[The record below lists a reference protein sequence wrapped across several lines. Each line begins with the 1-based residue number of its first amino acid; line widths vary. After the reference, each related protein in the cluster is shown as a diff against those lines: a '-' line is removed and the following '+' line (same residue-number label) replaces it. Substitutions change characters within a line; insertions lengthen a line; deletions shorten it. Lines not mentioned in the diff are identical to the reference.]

1 MSEIKHKNQILAAI
15 DHLRSRKSR
24 PDIHRIC
31 KFMIKCYK
39 VSPKDT
45 KADLKRCLN
54 EKSIYKVDYK
64 DNVSYRNAAKW
75 RKKTNKAMAS
85 SIATSERRIITS
97 AIATLIYQDQSYL
110 ENGIAFDDLVRAA
123 ASQESKYSKKQLE
136 TIVNKELSSGSL
148 VKLQNGNLA
157 LGPADHDGDSSDSF
171 KFEYSMDSN
180 TKMTSSANSS
190 CRSSPQRMRGRP
202 KKRGGGALSGGPSSH
217 NTRNAAVRVGE
228 RRKMAKKVF
237 DPSDNNVPSKR
248 KRGRPVGSLN
258 KSTIKKR
265 LMIATHT
272 KLDNEGTPLSESQLS
287 FDGSGDD
294 IDQEESL
301 PHEPGG
307 VCSVCLIQKPRGSN
321 DRLVEC
327 RDCNN
332 KAHLSCLQSGSGI
345 LKPRPDNT
353 WQCPHC
359 KTCVVCCETNDAGI
373 LTVCSICSDAYH
385 ALCHAPRIPE
395 RLKAWDQWEC
405 NNCLDSRPTV
415 VGSPA
420 IIPRSFEY
428 KSQNSP
434 SVDPFLKPHELD
446 RAPSKLSDEVPI
458 DPSIPDIS
466 NWTTE
471 DVFEYFSKHHP
482 EAAPILKEQ
491 EFDGIAISMA
501 RRADIV
507 RGLGLRLGPALTLYR
522 IIVKLQ
528 TRKDDWTMCWG

>member
-1 MSEIKHKNQILAAI
+1 
-15 DHLRSRKSR
+15 
-24 PDIHRIC
+24 
-31 KFMIKCYK
+31 
-39 VSPKDT
+39 
-45 KADLKRCLN
+45 
-54 EKSIYKVDYK
+54 
-64 DNVSYRNAAKW
+64 
-75 RKKTNKAMAS
+75 MAS
-85 SIATSERRIITS
+85 TSASSERRIITS
-97 AIATLIYQDQSYL
+97 AIATLIYQDQSFL
-110 ENGIAFDDLVRAA
+110 ENGISFEDLVRAA

-136 TIVNKELSSGSL
+136 TIINKELSSGSL
-148 VKLQNGNLA
+148 VKLPNGNLA

-171 KFEYSMDSN
+171 KFEYNMDSN

-202 KKRGGGALSGGPSSH
+202 KKRGGGSS
-217 NTRNAAVRVGE
+217 NNVSNSTRNSGVRVGE

-265 LMIATHT
+265 LMGASHS
-272 KLDNEGTPLSESQLS
+272 KPDKEGTPPSDGQMS
-287 FDGSGDD
+287 DGSADE
-294 IDQEESL
+294 IEPEEPIPNETS
-301 PHEPGG
+301 GG
-307 VCSVCLIQKPRGSN
+307 VCSVCHIQKARGSN

-405 NNCLDSRPTV
+405 NNCLESRPTV
-415 VGSPA
+415 MGSPA
-420 IIPRSFEY
+420 IIPSNIDY
-428 KSQNSP
+428 NSQNSP
-434 SVDPFLKPHELD
+434 PVDPFLKPHELD
-446 RAPSKLSDEVPI
+446 RTSSKFGDDVPI
-458 DPSIPDIS
+458 DPSLPDIT

-471 DVFEYFSKHHP
+471 DVYEYFIKHLP

-491 EFDGIAISMA
+491 EFDGQAVSMA

-507 RGLGLRLGPALTLYR
+507 KGLGLPLGPALALYR

>member
-1 MSEIKHKNQILAAI
+1 MS
-15 DHLRSRKSR
+15 
-24 PDIHRIC
+24 
-31 KFMIKCYK
+31 
-39 VSPKDT
+39 
-45 KADLKRCLN
+45 
-54 EKSIYKVDYK
+54 
-64 DNVSYRNAAKW
+64 
-75 RKKTNKAMAS
+75 S
-85 SIATSERRIITS
+85 SIATSERRVITS

-110 ENGIAFDDLVRAA
+110 ENGIAFDDLVSAA
-123 ASQESKYSKKQLE
+123 AAQGSKYSKKQLE
-136 TIVNKELSSGSL
+136 AIVNKELSSGSL

-171 KFEYSMDSN
+171 KFEQYHADFSN

-202 KKRGGGALSGGPSSH
+202 KKRGGGSSSNGLSGGSTS
-217 NTRNAAVRVGE
+217 RNAAVRVGE

-265 LMIATHT
+265 LISAGLQ
-272 KLDNEGTPLSESQLS
+272 KSDADGTPLSESQLS
-287 FDGSGDD
+287 LDGSGDELE
-294 IDQEESL
+294 QEEPL
-301 PHEPGG
+301 AHETSGG
-307 VCSVCLIQKPRGSN
+307 VCSVCLVQKPRGSN

-332 KAHLSCLQSGSGI
+332 KAHLTCLQSGSGI

-385 ALCHAPRIPE
+385 ALCHSPRIPE

-405 NNCLDSRPTV
+405 NNCLESRPTV

-420 IIPRSFEY
+420 IRGSMEY
-428 KSQNSP
+428 AAQNSP

-446 RAPSKLSDEVPI
+446 RAPSKLVEEIPI

-466 NWTTE
+466 NWNTD
-471 DVFEYFSKHHP
+471 DVFDYFKQHLP

-491 EFDGIAISMA
+491 EFDGQALSMA

-507 RGLGLRLGPALTLYR
+507 RGLGLPLGPALALYR